1 MTMHMVG
8 PWLSTTGKRKGKAK
22 FRNADVARES
32 RDSKERW
39 AEIKRTH
46 GVADEKKRIKGLAAK
61 TWMPPP
67 LNYRGATD
75 PRIPSLD
82 TGAGTASAAATKVYT
97 GTACIGIATLHK
109 SNAVPVFSQQDAI
122 DISKMRRG

>member
-8 PWLSTTGKRKGKAK
+8 PWLSTTGKRKGKVK

-46 GVADEKKRIKGLAAK
+46 GVADEKKRVKGLAAK

-82 TGAGTASAAATKVYT
+82 TGAGIAPRAPDKVYT
-97 GTACIGIATLHK
+97 GDKMLGIVVQHK
-109 SNAVPVFSQQDAI
+109 SCLQPVFSKEAAEDSA
-122 DISKMRRG
+122 KMRR